1 MGQRKCM
8 DQNRLSQTQEKILWY
23 YLLVKQTERPW
34 YGWEWDAML
43 VVLQGKTW
51 EDHEKIFSS
60 CWEGFWSRTLME
72 SYNEDNRCHSE
83 IFALILEK
91 ANSFVWAF
99 LPTSRMSREKI
110 HFFLFTWREE
120 IGETNHTS
128 HWQAPPTIGCLI
140 DSSVSA
146 QTGLVSYLRSA
157 LSERSSVHQ

>member
-1 MGQRKCM
+1 MVGIGMLCWYSYKEKHVGQ
-8 DQNRLSQTQEKILWY
+8 T
-23 YLLVKQTERPW
+23 TPERPSRLLDW
-34 YGWEWDAML
+34 SEH
-43 VVLQGKTW
+43 
-51 EDHEKIFSS
+51 HEKIFSS
-60 CWEGFWSRTLME
+60 CWEGFCSRTLME
-72 SYNEDNRCHSE
+72 SYNEDNRCLSE
-83 IFALILEK
+83 IFALIQEK

-110 HFFLFTWREE
+110 PFFLFTWRKE

-128 HWQAPPTIGCLI
+128 RWQAPPTIDCLI